1 MKRKIL
7 PDIVIGA
14 SFHAAEWISER
25 EKYFLIGFMGVGKTT
40 IGKELAKKLQR
51 EFVDVDHQI
60 EEEYNMTIPE
70 IFSHYG
76 EAFFRKKEKELI
88 KALSEQKEKVI
99 SLGGG
104 AFLQEDIRNA
114 CLENGI
120 VLYIDMS
127 FKAWKERIPF
137 IIDSR
142 PVLQGKTDDE
152 VKALF
157 NTRKEI
163 YRNHHLKVTTDG
175 NKVEETVDAIIDS
188 LDLA

>member
-76 EAFFRKKEKELI
+76 EAFFGKRKK
-88 KALSEQKEKVI
+88 S
-99 SLGGG
+99 
-104 AFLQEDIRNA
+104 
-114 CLENGI
+114 
-120 VLYIDMS
+120 
-127 FKAWKERIPF
+127 
-137 IIDSR
+137 
-142 PVLQGKTDDE
+142 
-152 VKALF
+152 
-157 NTRKEI
+157 
-163 YRNHHLKVTTDG
+163 
-175 NKVEETVDAIIDS
+175 
-188 LDLA
+188 